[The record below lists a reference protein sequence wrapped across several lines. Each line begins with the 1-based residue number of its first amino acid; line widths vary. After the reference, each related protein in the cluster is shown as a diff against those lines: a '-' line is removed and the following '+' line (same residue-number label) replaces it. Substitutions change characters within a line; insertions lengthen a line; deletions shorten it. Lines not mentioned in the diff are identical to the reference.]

1 MMIYQAELVLDV
13 QAELGEGIFWH
24 PIEHCLY
31 WLDIE
36 GCSLN
41 KFDPKT
47 RINLAEQLD
56 RQVGCVVPTT
66 EKSLLLAGEGGIEEY
81 WSETEEWAF
90 LANPEED
97 KPNNRLNDGKASPD
111 GRFWFG
117 SLNRNHEKN
126 QAAFYVMEHDGT
138 VRRILT
144 GLTNSNGI
152 GWSPNGETLYH
163 IDTPTRQVSA
173 FDYDAEHG
181 DICNR
186 RTLVQFPESPEYGNP
201 DGMTVDAEGMLWIAH
216 WGGSRVTRWNPTSGE
231 IIAAVNVPASQVTS
245 VAFGGENFD
254 TLYITTA
261 RRSLSLESLRRQ
273 AYAGGLFAV
282 TPGVAGLPTH
292 FFQWEE
298 D

>member
-1 MMIYQAELVLDV
+1 MFIDQAELVLGV

-24 PIEHCLY
+24 PTEKCLY

-36 GCSLN
+36 GRSFN

-47 RINLAEQLD
+47 RINLAEPLD

-66 EKSLLLAGEGGIEEY
+66 EQSFLFAGEGGIEEY
-81 WSETEEWAF
+81 WPETEEWAF
-90 LANPEED
+90 LVNPEKD
-97 KPNNRLNDGKASPD
+97 QPNNRLNDGKASPD

-117 SLNRNHEKN
+117 SLNKNHEKN
-126 QAAFYVMEHDGT
+126 QASFYVMDHDGT
-138 VRRILT
+138 VRRVLT
-144 GLTNSNGI
+144 NLTNSNGI
-152 GWSPNGETLYH
+152 GWSPGGETFYH

-173 FDYDAEHG
+173 FDYDKKYG
-181 DICNR
+181 DLCNR
-186 RTLVQFPESPEYGNP
+186 RIVVQFPESSEYGNP

-216 WGGSRVTRWNPTSGE
+216 WGGSRVTRWNPATGE
-231 IIAAVNVPASQVTS
+231 MIAVVNVPATQVTS
-245 VAFGGENFD
+245 VAFGGENFE

-261 RRSLSLESLRRQ
+261 RKALSSETLCRQ
-273 AYAGGLFAV
+273 GYAGGLFAV
-282 TPGVAGLPTH
+282 NTGVTGLPIH